1 MNSLIRTNHVFTKHF
16 GVWGLGRPNLRILH
30 SPNISRS
37 LYSLRFILGF
47 LVSISAFLALALTED
62 DGGRQNPQQQTSEM
76 LVTHSAAWSVLFSWS
91 LVLLQMAD
99 CPCFGVYIYILQNV
113 LQDIV
118 AFFISTS
125 ALMLG
130 FSFAFH
136 LILQSSE
143 LFRNPITSVIA
154 ALSMVVGHYGN
165 NEVMTSTSTPG
176 TSEVMFL
183 AFYFVFSIG
192 TYH

>member
-1 MNSLIRTNHVFTKHF
+1 M
-16 GVWGLGRPNLRILH
+16 
-30 SPNISRS
+30 
-37 LYSLRFILGF
+37 YSLRFILGF

-99 CPCFGVYIYILQNV
+99 CPCFGVYIYILQIV

-192 TYH
+192 TYYLSIDHIEKLCLSKVK